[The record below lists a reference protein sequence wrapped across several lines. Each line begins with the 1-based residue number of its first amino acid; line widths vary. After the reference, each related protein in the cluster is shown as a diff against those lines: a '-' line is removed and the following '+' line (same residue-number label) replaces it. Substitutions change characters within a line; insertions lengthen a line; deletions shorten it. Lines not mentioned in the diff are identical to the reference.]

1 VTWIEAAPDTRRLV
15 RRRITW
21 VSIVATAVTLVGLAL
36 GTGFCVPPWQA
47 ATKAD
52 VAVVQAALSNFE
64 PREKTD
70 GVREQVIRLDEK
82 VERMSKDIER
92 TTNATEDIKI
102 NLYELMS
109 NIGVKPK
116 RGRR

>member
-1 VTWIEAAPDTRRLV
+1 
-15 RRRITW
+15 
-21 VSIVATAVTLVGLAL
+21 
-36 GTGFCVPPWQA
+36 
-47 ATKAD
+47 
-52 VAVVQAALSNFE
+52 
-64 PREKTD
+64 
-70 GVREQVIRLDEK
+70 VIRLDEK